1 MRGAS
6 AASVGG
12 EEERERGSR
21 QSGLWGVLRKT
32 MIYQIFSSSHQ
43 NKI

>member
-1 MRGAS
+1 MRGAA

-21 QSGLWGVLRKT
+21 QNGLWGVL
-32 MIYQIFSSSHQ
+32 
-43 NKI
+43 